1 MRGQGDFEAV
11 SLDDKECKSG
21 IIDEILKR
29 NILREAWLEWKTN
42 INRVI
47 SC

>member
-1 MRGQGDFEAV
+1 MRGQGDLEAI

-29 NILREAWLEWKTN
+29 NIWGEAWFE
-42 INRVI
+42 
-47 SC
+47 